1 MIFLHSQVFYTD
13 PGVHSGTYSV
23 GIGALFTGVKRP
35 GREADQSLAP
45 GAEVMNEL
53 RYFSLPPMS

>member
-1 MIFLHSQVFYTD
+1 VIFLHSQVFYTG

-45 GAEVMNEL
+45 VAEVMNE
-53 RYFSLPPMS
+53 